1 MLQRE
6 NLTRGRYEAF
16 IKEWRKVLSEK
27 EQRNIASGYDDM
39 REIVD
44 LVVLR
49 EVIYN

>member
-1 MLQRE
+1 ME
-6 NLTRGRYEAF
+6 PNKGKYEEF

-44 LVVLR
+44 YVVLR
-49 EVIYN
+49 QVSFN